1 MDKTTYLFIA
11 KERKEEYNKLKLTNM
26 VLAAYNNHT
35 TKTLSSHNC
44 IYGMR
49 LITIMVIWVKTLSK
63 VLKSKN
69 PKFLSEQ
76 QDLQNKG
83 HKKSKTIAKTLTYS
97 TLTSMLYTG
106 PHSPPPPSRV
116 TRKKKHFRVLGY

>member
-1 MDKTTYLFIA
+1 
-11 KERKEEYNKLKLTNM
+11 M

-76 QDLQNKG
+76 QQDLQNKG

-106 PHSPPPPSRV
+106 QPS
-116 TRKKKHFRVLGY
+116 T